1 MSGEWQERVPLLDVP
16 PAEELA
22 SGGTRSR
29 KSLII
34 AGIIT
39 SPVLKAPRRNLWT
52 LGIGQR

>member
-1 MSGEWQERVPLLDVP
+1 MAGRFPPLYLP

-34 AGIIT
+34 AGIMT
-39 SPVLKAPRRNLWT
+39 SPVLNALRRNLWT
-52 LGIGQR
+52 LGIGGKIVR

>member
-1 MSGEWQERVPLLDVP
+1 MAGRFPPLDIP

-22 SGGTRSR
+22 SGGARSR

-39 SPVLKAPRRNLWT
+39 SPVLEALRRNL
-52 LGIGQR
+52 